1 MLILTRKIGE
11 TIAIGENIKVQVVS
25 IKGGQVRI
33 GIEAPVQTPVHR
45 EEVFQR
51 IQEAN
56 EQAAG
61 MAPEDL
67 SEVITLWEK
76 AKR

>member
-11 TIAIGENIKVQVVS
+11 TIAIGENIKVQVVG
-25 IKGGQVRI
+25 IKGRHVRI
-33 GIEAPVQTPVHR
+33 GIEAPLQTPVHR
-45 EEVFQR
+45 EEVFKR

-61 MAPEDL
+61 MAP
-67 SEVITLWEK
+67 VP
-76 AKR
+76 

>member
-11 TIAIGENIKVQVVS
+11 TIAIGEDIKIQVVS
-25 IKGGQVRI
+25 IKGRHVRI
-33 GIEAPVQTPVHR
+33 GIAAPAQTPVHR

-56 EQAAG
+56 EQAASV
-61 MAPEDL
+61 APEDL
-67 SEVITLWEK
+67 SEVTALWEK
-76 AKR
+76 AKK

>member
-11 TIAIGENIKVQVVS
+11 TITIGENIKVQVVS
-25 IKGGQVRI
+25 IKGGHVRI

-56 EQAAG
+56 KQAAG

>member
-11 TIAIGENIKVQVVS
+11 TIAIGENIKVRVVS
-25 IKGGQVRI
+25 IKGGHVRI

-56 EQAAG
+56 KQAAG

-76 AKR
+76 TKR